1 MPTDIQTTLVE
12 AARAVRLRARAPYSR
27 FLVGS
32 AVRGESGAI
41 YAGCNV
47 ESAAYPLTCCAER
60 AAIYAAVAGGETRI
74 THCAVVTETASSPCG
89 GCRQVIFEMGS
100 DCTVIVAGLTGEA
113 RTVGIRALLPEGFDG
128 SELPR

>member
-1 MPTDIQTTLVE
+1 MTTDVQTALVE

-27 FLVGS
+27 FLVGA

-89 GCRQVIFEMGS
+89 GCRQVIFEMGAEC
-100 DCTVIVAGLTGEA
+100 DVIVAGLTGET
-113 RTVGIRALLPEGFDG
+113 RTVSIRALLPEGFDG

>member
-1 MPTDIQTTLVE
+1 MQNDVQQSLVD
-12 AARAVRLRARAPYSR
+12 AARRVRLRARAPYSR
-27 FLVGS
+27 FLVGA
-32 AVRGESGAI
+32 AVRGESGAL
-41 YAGCNV
+41 YVGCNV

-89 GCRQVIFEMGS
+89 GCRQVIFEMGPN
-100 DCTVIVAGLTGEA
+100 CEVVVAGLDGAA
-113 RTVGIRALLPEGFDG
+113 RVVSIRALLPEGFDG

>member
-1 MPTDIQTTLVE
+1 MTTDVQTALVE

-27 FLVGS
+27 FLVGA
-32 AVRGESGAI
+32 AVRGESGAM

-74 THCAVVTETASSPCG
+74 THCAVATETASSPCG
-89 GCRQVIFEMGS
+89 GCRQVIFEMGPEC
-100 DCTVIVAGLTGEA
+100 DVIVAGLTGQT
-113 RTVGIRALLPEGFDG
+113 RTVSIRALLPEGFDG